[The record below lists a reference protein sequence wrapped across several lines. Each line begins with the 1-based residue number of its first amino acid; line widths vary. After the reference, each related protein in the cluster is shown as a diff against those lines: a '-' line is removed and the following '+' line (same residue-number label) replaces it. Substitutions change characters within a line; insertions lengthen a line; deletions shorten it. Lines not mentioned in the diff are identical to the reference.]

1 MQPPGKSN
9 CIICFSLL
17 KLRFI
22 TELQIILMDWRKQST
37 SRPYMPSN
45 SILLLRSAVASF
57 QTFEFKVEHFVV
69 LPGRSAERLD
79 GELAAVI
86 LVSSAYDLNEF
97 ILISPADPS
106 ARRLVGTT
114 RIRLL
119 LSSIEMALAASSCEL
134 PILVC
139 YGENK
144 LYYGLQLLRDNF
156 VADPSPLGVFVSDS
170 GLKKINY
177 SMSQTSLP
185 CGEIHLARL
194 CRMFLEKVGQ
204 CDKALDVSV
213 LQYYR
218 IMKVHFIPQA
228 ESYFDTTATF
238 ALSPESIFTAV
249 SMHIEVNMVSMSTY
263 LDLNA
268 ICEDSE
274 LRLLKPSSSQWFA
287 DCVIAEAEHCLIDDV
302 ASSIDQALN
311 SANRTSCTDCSL
323 QQNLNCQANFQAL
336 FQETYELPD
345 VPLTYLSPDL
355 PSAEALD
362 HHLASLVDCRYIGG
376 GALRLVIFLHWLVLR
391 MGSTNS
397 VLALRLAWC
406 NFVNILR
413 LGYGTEP
420 LIALN
425 AGRDYAPSTP
435 LEHALLTLSQHP
447 STQQTAEEPTVD
459 GFDNFFDALEDK
471 TLEHSAETALEHC
484 PLCQSTLDELNSAS
498 LSSIAEWIS
507 PYVLAYQLSLL
518 HRFVVPTALIS
529 WYSKKLK
536 TLRETV
542 SRLAP
547 EYQSLFKA
555 IKEFHKRTICA
566 IALNTFFNYRGASK
580 TLQPLA
586 CELADLVHA
595 WNHYPASNSAAAEH
609 FNVSKSVM
617 LPLSSETQSLLARC
631 LLNAF
636 QSTHMTSGLSIFTSR
651 NKQQQAVAEIIVTG
665 ASLEPFPSHRLV
677 TITPTCTL
685 RRPNLELSGVSPQRL
700 FVSLRKLTKWRH
712 ENSRNQQEKLN
723 FLQNGETDFSTP
735 HSEHPCDDVYQVFLS
750 GCFGEDCDIR

>member
-1 MQPPGKSN
+1 
-9 CIICFSLL
+9 
-17 KLRFI
+17 
-22 TELQIILMDWRKQST
+22 
-37 SRPYMPSN
+37 MPSN

-194 CRMFLEKVGQ
+194 CRMFLEKV
-204 CDKALDVSV
+204 
-213 LQYYR
+213 
-218 IMKVHFIPQA
+218 
-228 ESYFDTTATF
+228 
-238 ALSPESIFTAV
+238 
-249 SMHIEVNMVSMSTY
+249 
-263 LDLNA
+263 
-268 ICEDSE
+268 
-274 LRLLKPSSSQWFA
+274 
-287 DCVIAEAEHCLIDDV
+287 
-302 ASSIDQALN
+302 
-311 SANRTSCTDCSL
+311 
-323 QQNLNCQANFQAL
+323 FQAL

-447 STQQTAEEPTVD
+447 T
-459 GFDNFFDALEDK
+459 
-471 TLEHSAETALEHC
+471 ETALEHC